1 MVRGF
6 EPPFIVGLPDGNCG
20 YMNKVHMQTIAFRG
34 DYLVGGMVESGGFAR
49 RAETVLSYEAFRL
62 SARKMNGV
70 SKNDNG
76 LSREY

>member
-1 MVRGF
+1 
-6 EPPFIVGLPDGNCG
+6 
-20 YMNKVHMQTIAFRG
+20 MQTIAFRG
-34 DYLVGGMVESGGFAR
+34 DYLVGGMVESGGFAG

-62 SARKMNGV
+62 SAREMNGV